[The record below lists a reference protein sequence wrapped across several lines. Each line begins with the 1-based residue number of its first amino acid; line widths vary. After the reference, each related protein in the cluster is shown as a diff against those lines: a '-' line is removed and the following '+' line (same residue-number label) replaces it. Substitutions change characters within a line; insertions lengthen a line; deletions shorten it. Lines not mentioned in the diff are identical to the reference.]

1 MRAMPRKPQSPLLRL
16 VFALPLIACAWLVT
30 PAAAHPVHTS
40 SAEADY
46 NRTTRKLE
54 ISLRVF
60 ADDFEAALA
69 ALAGETVSLEKSPPA
84 TVDALAR
91 AYLTAH
97 FIVKNR
103 DGVLASQHWIGR
115 ELKDATN
122 ELWLHFEIDLPGGV
136 DGLRLDYAVLKELH
150 SDQLNSVRVRDGPR
164 TRILTFPPGQGERT
178 VRFPP

>member
-1 MRAMPRKPQSPLLRL
+1 MPREPRPPLLRL
-16 VFALPLIACAWLVT
+16 LCGLTLLAFAWLGT
-30 PAAAHPVHTS
+30 PASAHAVHTS
-40 SAEADY
+40 TAEADY

-54 ISLRVF
+54 VSLRVF
-60 ADDFEAALA
+60 ADDFETALG
-69 ALAGETVSLEKSPPA
+69 ALAGETISLEKSPPA
-84 TVDALAR
+84 TIDALAR

-103 DGVLASQHWIGR
+103 DGGLASQHWIGR
-115 ELKDATN
+115 ELKDAAN

-136 DGLRLDYAVLKELH
+136 DGLRVDYAVLKELH
-150 SDQLNSVRVRDGPR
+150 SDQLNSVRVRDGSR

>member
-1 MRAMPRKPQSPLLRL
+1 MPRGPHSSRLRL
-16 VFALPLIACAWLVT
+16 ACALRLLALAWLALPAS
-30 PAAAHPVHTS
+30 AHPVHTS

-54 ISLRVF
+54 VSLRVF
-60 ADDFEAALA
+60 ADDFEAALG
-69 ALAGETVSLEKSPPA
+69 ALAGEAVSLEKTPPA

-103 DGVLASQHWIGR
+103 DGVLAAHHWLGR
-115 ELKDATN
+115 ELKDAAN
-122 ELWLHFEIDLPGGV
+122 ELWLHFEIHLPGGI
-136 DGLRLDYAVLKELH
+136 DGLRIDYAVLKDLH

>member
-1 MRAMPRKPQSPLLRL
+1 MPRGPLSSLLRL
-16 VFALPLIACAWLVT
+16 ACAWPLLAFACLAP

-40 SAEADY
+40 SAEANY

-54 ISLRVF
+54 VSLRVF

-69 ALAGETVSLEKSPPA
+69 ALAAHSVSLEKTPPA

-103 DGVLASQHWIGR
+103 DGGLAGQHWLGR
-115 ELKDATN
+115 ELKDAAN

-136 DGLRLDYAVLKELH
+136 DGVRIDYAVLKELH
-150 SDQLNSVRVRDGPR
+150 SDQLNTVRVRDGPR

>member
-1 MRAMPRKPQSPLLRL
+1 MTCGLQSSRLRL
-16 VFALPLIACAWLVT
+16 AFALRLLAFAWLAL
-30 PAAAHPVHTS
+30 PALAHPVHTS
-40 SAEADY
+40 TAEADF

-54 ISLRVF
+54 VSLRVF

-69 ALAGETVSLEKSPPA
+69 ALAGEAVSLEKTPPA

-103 DGVLASQHWIGR
+103 DGVLAAHHWLGR
-115 ELKDATN
+115 ELKDAAN
-122 ELWLHFEIDLPGGV
+122 ELWLHFAIDLPGGV
-136 DGLRLDYAVLKELH
+136 DGVRVDYAVLKELH
-150 SDQLNSVRVRDGPR
+150 SDQLNTVRVRDGPR

>member
-1 MRAMPRKPQSPLLRL
+1 MPRGPLSSLLRL
-16 VFALPLIACAWLVT
+16 ACAWPLLAFACLAP
-30 PAAAHPVHTS
+30 PASAHPVHTS
-40 SAEADY
+40 SAEANY

-54 ISLRVF
+54 VSLRVF

-69 ALAGETVSLEKSPPA
+69 ALAGEAVSLEKTPPA

-103 DGVLASQHWIGR
+103 DGVLAAQHWLGR
-115 ELKDATN
+115 ELKDAAN

-136 DGLRLDYAVLKELH
+136 DGVRVDYAVLKDLH
-150 SDQLNSVRVRDGPR
+150 SDQLNTVRVRDGPR